1 VNTTATE
8 PWEDRPPAI
17 RSRIVI
23 ALFALSFVLRFAYFY
38 LDDLTRQEPGTF
50 LRRVLEEG
58 TGHLTALALFPLIV
72 MAERTFPVDQG
83 RWRRVWYKH
92 LAIYVGF
99 SAIHTT
105 LIAATRAVVFPAA
118 GLGAYDY
125 GVMSV
130 RYVMESAQDFFAYVT
145 FVGILTL
152 VRGQQR
158 LRARERREAELA
170 RDAANAQLEALSM
183 RLQPHFLFNALN
195 TISSTVYVDPVAA
208 DEMIGRLGDLLR
220 HSLGSA
226 GRREVRVADEV
237 ETLHTYL
244 SFVNARFGD
253 RLTVRVD
260 VDPAAHD
267 MSVPAFLLQPLVE
280 NAVHHGAARDQR
292 SSEIFV
298 DVSVRGRDLLVT
310 VENDTAAD
318 RDSSSGLGTGLATTR
333 DRLRLLHGGLARLE
347 TSEANGRFR
356 VSVTL
361 PAHALAAHSDIAF
374 RERARAHR

>member
-1 VNTTATE
+1 MNAATTE
-8 PWEDRPPAI
+8 PWDDQPPAI
-17 RSRIVI
+17 HSRIVI
-23 ALFALSFVLRFAYFY
+23 ALFALSFLLRFAYFY
-38 LDDLTRQEPGTF
+38 LDDLTRHASGTF

-72 MAERTFPVDQG
+72 MAERAFPVDQG
-83 RWRRVWYKH
+83 RWRRAWPTH
-92 LAIYVGF
+92 LAIYVLF

-105 LIAATRAVVFPAA
+105 SIAAARAVVFPAV

-125 GVMSV
+125 GLMSV

-145 FVGILTL
+145 FVGCLTL

-226 GRREVRVADEV
+226 GRRELRVADEV
-237 ETLHTYL
+237 EILYAYL
-244 SFVNARFGD
+244 SFVDARFGD
-253 RLTVRVD
+253 RLAVRVD
-260 VDPAAHD
+260 VDPDARD

-280 NAVHHGAARDQR
+280 NAVHHGAARDR
-292 SSEIFV
+292 RDSEIRV
-298 DVSVRGRDLLVT
+298 DIGLRGPDLLVT
-310 VENDTAAD
+310 VENDTAAG

-333 DRLRLLHGGLARLE
+333 DRLRLLHGGRARLE
-347 TSEANGRFR
+347 TTETDGRFR

-361 PAHALAAHSDIAF
+361 PAHELDAAPEIVLRDH
-374 RERARAHR
+374 ARAHR